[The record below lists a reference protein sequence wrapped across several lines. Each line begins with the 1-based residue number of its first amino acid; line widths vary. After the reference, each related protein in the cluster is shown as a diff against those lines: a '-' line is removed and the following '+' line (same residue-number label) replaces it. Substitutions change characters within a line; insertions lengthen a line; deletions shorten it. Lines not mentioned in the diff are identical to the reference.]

1 MHELTSCW
9 RFSDLRPIYISVVI
23 FNADGAIGVGDT
35 SLAHCWIWAHCQR
48 APVALRLSRSAPI
61 LTTNVGGAQDTSM
74 HEAYIAL
81 ALFRPTPDSGCL
93 QTERFAYGIQITE
106 KAARVGIGGS
116 FCIIV

>member
-1 MHELTSCW
+1 
-9 RFSDLRPIYISVVI
+9 
-23 FNADGAIGVGDT
+23 
-35 SLAHCWIWAHCQR
+35 
-48 APVALRLSRSAPI
+48 
-61 LTTNVGGAQDTSM
+61 M